1 MGADGASGSVS
12 AAAVSDREP
21 AWLVVLAVGVFEFFP
36 APTAFVTV
44 VEFLRGRPLL
54 RFGEKGGLPS
64 SLGKLGWG
72 GDRCSGW
79 GSTTLRGVLGGRP
92 LFRFNGGVELA
103 TLVPEDALPSFP
115 G

>member
-1 MGADGASGSVS
+1 MS
-12 AAAVSDREP
+12 AAAVSDREL
-21 AWLVVLAVGVFEFFP
+21 AWLVVLAVGAFEFFP
-36 APTAFVTV
+36 APTAFLHPK
-44 VEFLRGRPLL
+44 FLRGRPLL
-54 RFGEKGGLPS
+54 RFAEKGGLPS

-103 TLVPEDALPSFP
+103 TLVPEDVVPSFP